1 MTDAM
6 LTNVLITIV
15 IGLIAYVSK
24 RMIDKMD
31 SFEKKIQ
38 EILINDMADK
48 KDIQQLQYD
57 IEDHEVRITKLES
70 KHPL

>member
-24 RMIDKMD
+24 RMIEKMD

-48 KDIQQLQYD
+48 KDIQQLQGE
-57 IEDHEVRITKLES
+57 IENHEVRITKLES